1 MRKEDNNWLFT
12 ISIIVFLAWA
22 VERLIAGDIASC
34 VLLLILVEIKDLRRK
49 GVTHEYDHKIT
60 KRIS

>member
-49 GVTHEYDHKIT
+49 GVTHEQL
-60 KRIS
+60 